1 MSSRKSAFLHSSEVE
16 KFRYPPDCPF
26 KTQRAGQTRALVAS
40 LGLLTGDGRSEV
52 APRPATRA
60 ELEKF
65 HSAHYLDILQSAS
78 EGKRSLDAVTAGL
91 DTPDCPVFPGLY
103 EYACLAAGATLTGA
117 ELILSGQA
125 DTAFNPSG
133 GYHHAHAE
141 CAAGF
146 CYVNDMALACL
157 KLVERGK
164 RVLYLDLDAHHC
176 DGVQEAFYERADVMT
191 ISFHE
196 SGRSLFPGTGF
207 ENEIGSGAGRGY
219 CVNVPLPIST
229 YDDAYLRA
237 FHRIAP
243 PLIQAFNPDMLVV
256 ELGMDVL
263 AGDPLTHLNL
273 TNNAHAEIL
282 PRLLSYG
289 KPILAT
295 GGGGYNVDNTVRG
308 WALAWKILADGH
320 DEHDLRSGLGGVML
334 QSHEWLGGLQDR
346 ELTIPE
352 AQRRA
357 VDAALEATTET
368 VIRTVFPIHGLKV

>member
-1 MSSRKSAFLHSSEVE
+1 MSNRKSAFLHSPEME
-16 KFRYPPDCPF
+16 KFSYPPDCPF

-40 LGLLTGDGRSEV
+40 LGLLTGDDRSEV

-65 HSAHYLDILQSAS
+65 HSARYLDILQSAS
-78 EGKRSLDAVTAGL
+78 EGNLSPDALTVGL
-91 DTPDCPVFPGLY
+91 CTPDCPVFPGLY
-103 EYACLAAGATLTGA
+103 DYACLAEGATLTGA
-117 ELILSGQA
+117 ELVLSGQA
-125 DTAFNPSG
+125 DAAFNPSG

-157 KLVERGK
+157 KLAERGK

-176 DGVQEAFYERADVMT
+176 DGVQEAVYERADVMT

-237 FHRIAP
+237 FHRIVP
-243 PLIQAFNPDMLVV
+243 PLIQAFNPDVLVV

-273 TNNAHAEIL
+273 TNNVHAEIL
-282 PRLLSYG
+282 PQLLSCG

-295 GGGGYNVDNTVRG
+295 GGGGYDVDNTVRG
-308 WALAWKILADGH
+308 WALAWKIFADGQ

-334 QSHEWLGGLQDR
+334 QSHEWLGGLRDR
-346 ELTIPE
+346 ELTIPA

-357 VDAALEATTET
+357 VDTALEATTET
-368 VIRTVFPIHGLKV
+368 VIRTIFPLHGLKV